1 MKKRDKVPVLHRI
14 EPYMWLAP
22 SLILFGIFTFYPF
35 ITTFIKSFFILDTRG
50 NYSQFVG
57 LENYTKILGDETFLR
72 AVKNTIF
79 FVLMTVPVSK
89 ILGFLLAI
97 LANKR
102 RRFSS
107 FYETAFSL
115 PMAIA
120 SSVIAMIFQLL
131 YVPSLGLI
139 NTTFHLK
146 IQWLNDPKT
155 ALLSIAFVQIW
166 LSTGYAFMFLL
177 SAVRSVPEEIL
188 ESADMDG
195 AGPLRKMISFYLP
208 LTSPTM
214 FYLVCSDIAFMMM
227 SMGLVNVLTKG
238 GPQNSTIT
246 IMYYV
251 FRQFSGSGNYTMA
264 NPAAVIAFC
273 MTFVVTGASF
283 LWERR
288 GVHY

>member
-1 MKKRDKVPVLHRI
+1 MKKKGVMKKI
-14 EPYMWLAP
+14 EPYLWLAP
-22 SLILFGIFTFYPF
+22 SLILFGVFTFYPF
-35 ITTFIKSFFILDTRG
+35 ITTIIKSFFILDTRG
-50 NYSQFVG
+50 NFSSFVG
-57 LENYTKILGDETFLR
+57 LENYTKIFKDETFIQ
-72 AVKNTIF
+72 AVKNTLL

-89 ILGFLLAI
+89 ILGFELAL

-102 RRFSS
+102 RRFSA

-139 NTTFHLK
+139 NNTFHLK
-146 IQWLNDPKT
+146 VQWLNDPKI
-155 ALLSIAFVQIW
+155 ALFSIAIVQIW
-166 LSTGYAFMFLL
+166 LSTGYAFMFML
-177 SAVRSVPEEIL
+177 SAVRSVPEDVI
-188 ESADMDG
+188 ESANLEG
-195 AGPLRKMISFYLP
+195 ASPFRKMISIYLP

-251 FRQFSGSGNYTMA
+251 FRQFAGSGNYTMA

-273 MTFVVTGASF
+273 MTFVITGLSF
-283 LWERR
+283 IWEKK

>member
-1 MKKRDKVPVLHRI
+1 MGQGKIIRKA
-14 EPYMWLAP
+14 EPYLWLLP
-22 SLILFGIFTFYPF
+22 SMILFGVFTFYPF
-35 ITTFIKSFFILDTRG
+35 LSTIIKSLFILDSRG
-50 NYSQFVG
+50 SIMHFVG
-57 LENYTKILGDETFLR
+57 LENYQRIFMDKSFLK
-72 AVKNTIF
+72 AVLNTLLY
-79 FVLMTVPVSK
+79 VMMTVPVSK
-89 ILGFLLAI
+89 IFGFLLAI

-102 RRFSS
+102 RKFSA

-139 NTTFHLK
+139 NTAFHLK
-146 IQWLNDPKT
+146 IQWLNDPKI
-155 ALLSIAFVQIW
+155 ALFSIAVIQIW
-166 LSTGYAFMFLL
+166 LSTGYAFLFML
-177 SAVRSVPEEIL
+177 SAVRSVSDDIV
-188 ESADMDG
+188 ESASLEG
-195 AGPLRKMISFYLP
+195 ASALQKIIHIYVP

-227 SMGLVNVLTKG
+227 SMGLINILTQG

-246 IMYYV
+246 MIYYV

-273 MTFVVTGASF
+273 MTFIVTAISF
-283 LWERR
+283 IWEKR

>member
-1 MKKRDKVPVLHRI
+1 M
-14 EPYMWLAP
+14 P
-22 SLILFGIFTFYPF
+22 SLLLFGVFTFYPF
-35 ITTFIKSFFILDTRG
+35 VETIIKSFFILDSRG
-50 NYSQFVG
+50 SILEFVG
-57 LENYTKILGDETFLR
+57 FENYQRILTDESFLK
-72 AVKNTIF
+72 AVRNTLLY
-79 FVLMTVPVSK
+79 VLMTVPVSK
-89 ILGFLLAI
+89 VLGFLLAI
-97 LANKR
+97 AANKR
-102 RRFSS
+102 RKLSP

-139 NTTFHLK
+139 NTTLGLK
-146 IQWLNDPKT
+146 TQWLNNPKI
-155 ALLSIAFVQIW
+155 ALLSIAVVQIW
-166 LSTGYAFMFLL
+166 LSTGYAFLFML
-177 SAVRSVPEEIL
+177 SAVRSVSDDII
-188 ESADMDG
+188 ESAELEG
-195 AGPLRKMISFYLP
+195 AGIWQKIVNIYIP

-227 SMGLVNVLTKG
+227 SMGLINILTQG

-246 IMYYV
+246 VIYYV

-273 MTFVVTGASF
+273 MTFIATGVSF
-283 LWERR
+283 LWEKK

>member
-1 MKKRDKVPVLHRI
+1 MEKRNRKMLRVM
-14 EPYMWLAP
+14 EPYLWLLP
-22 SLILFGIFTFYPF
+22 SLLLFGIFTFYPF
-35 ITTFIKSFFILDTRG
+35 VETIVKSFFILDARG
-50 NYSQFVG
+50 AIMEFVG
-57 LENYTKILGDETFLR
+57 LDNYKRILADDSFLK
-72 AVKNTIF
+72 AVRNTLLY
-79 FVLMTVPVSK
+79 VLMTVPISK

-97 LANKR
+97 AANKR
-102 RRFSS
+102 RRLSP

-139 NTTFHLK
+139 NTAFGLH
-146 IQWLNDPKT
+146 IEWLNNPRY
-155 ALLSIAFVQIW
+155 ALMSIAFVQIW
-166 LSTGYAFMFLL
+166 LSTGYAFLFML
-177 SAVRSVPEEIL
+177 SAVRSVSDDIV
-188 ESADMDG
+188 ESADLEG
-195 AGPLRKMISFYLP
+195 ASIFQKIVSIYIP

-227 SMGLVNVLTKG
+227 SMGLINILTQG
-238 GPQNSTIT
+238 GPQNSTIS
-246 IMYYV
+246 IIYYV

-273 MTFVVTGASF
+273 MTFIVTGISF
-283 LWERR
+283 VMEKK

>member
-1 MKKRDKVPVLHRI
+1 MKRSGLKKM
-14 EPYMWLAP
+14 EPYLWLLP
-22 SLILFGIFTFYPF
+22 TMILFGVFTFYPF
-35 ITTFIKSFFILDTRG
+35 LETIIKSFFILDSRG
-50 NYSQFVG
+50 SIMQFVG
-57 LENYTKILGDETFLR
+57 IDNYQRIFTDERFLMAIR
-72 AVKNTIF
+72 NTLL
-79 FVLMTVPVSK
+79 FVVITVPSSK
-89 ILGFLLAI
+89 VLGFLLAL

-102 RRFSS
+102 RRFSVV
-107 FYETAFSL
+107 YETAFSL

-139 NTTFHLK
+139 NTTFNLK
-146 IQWLNDPKT
+146 IQWLNNSNY
-155 ALLSIAFVQIW
+155 ALLAIAIIQIW
-166 LSTGYAFMFLL
+166 LSTGYAFLFML
-177 SAVRSVPEEIL
+177 SAVRGVSADII
-188 ESADMDG
+188 ESADMEG
-195 AGPLRKMISFYLP
+195 ASIFRKIISIYIP

-227 SMGLVNVLTKG
+227 SMGLINILTQG

-246 IMYYV
+246 IIYYV
-251 FRQFSGSGNYTMA
+251 FRQFSDSGNYTMA

-283 LWERR
+283 LVEKK

>member
-1 MKKRDKVPVLHRI
+1 MKRRVNFRRTL
-14 EPYMWLAP
+14 EPYLWLMP
-22 SLILFGIFTFYPF
+22 SLLLFGVFTFYPF
-35 ITTFIKSFFILDTRG
+35 VETITKSFFILDSRG
-50 NYSQFVG
+50 SILEFVG
-57 LENYTKILGDETFLR
+57 FENYQRILTDESFLK
-72 AVKNTIF
+72 AVRNTLLY
-79 FVLMTVPVSK
+79 VLMTVPVSK
-89 ILGFLLAI
+89 VLGFLLAI
-97 LANKR
+97 AANKR
-102 RRFSS
+102 RKLSP

-139 NTTFHLK
+139 NTTLGLK
-146 IQWLNDPKT
+146 IQWLNNPKI
-155 ALLSIAFVQIW
+155 ALLSIAVVQIW
-166 LSTGYAFMFLL
+166 LSTGYAFLFML
-177 SAVRSVPEEIL
+177 SAVRSVSDDII
-188 ESADMDG
+188 ESAELEG
-195 AGPLRKMISFYLP
+195 AGIWQKIVNIYIP

-227 SMGLVNVLTKG
+227 SMGLINILTQG

-246 IMYYV
+246 VIYYV

-273 MTFVVTGASF
+273 MTFIATGVSF
-283 LWERR
+283 LWEKK